1 VIGAARTVAR
11 TLLGLFLVA
20 AGVAHFVAPEAFL
33 AQTPTWLPARPA
45 IVAVS
50 GAIEIVL
57 GVALLVVDRQRRF
70 VGWLTAAFFLAV
82 FPGNVHQ
89 AVSGTEAFGLD
100 TPAARWVRLAFQP
113 VLVVWALW
121 ATGVL
126 GGRPRGEHTPERQ
139 RDAGGPPME
148 A

>member
-1 VIGAARTVAR
+1 MIGAARTVAR
-11 TLLGLFLVA
+11 TLLSLFLVA
-20 AGVAHFVAPEAFL
+20 AGVGHFVAPEAFL

-45 IVAVS
+45 IVAIS
-50 GAIEIVL
+50 GAIEIGL
-57 GVALLVVDRQRRF
+57 GVALLVVVRHRRL
-70 VGWLTAAFFLAV
+70 VGWLTAAFFVAV

-113 VLVVWALW
+113 ILVVWALW

-126 GGRPRGEHTPERQ
+126 GRGPRGGRTPDRQ
-139 RDAGGPPME
+139 HDAGGPPME

>member
-1 VIGAARTVAR
+1 VTGAARTVAR

-20 AGVAHFVAPEAFL
+20 AGVGHFVAPEAFL

-57 GVALLVVDRQRRF
+57 GVALLVAVRHRRL
-70 VGWLTAAFFLAV
+70 VGWLTAGFFVAV

-89 AVSGTEAFGLD
+89 AVSGTGAFGLD
-100 TPAARWVRLAFQP
+100 TPTARWVRLAFQP
-113 VLVVWALW
+113 GLVVWALW
-121 ATGVL
+121 TTGVL
-126 GGRPRGEHTPERQ
+126 GDRRRVERTPD